1 MMTRV
6 VAAVLT
12 FCSLWFLTVDIRV
25 SAIGMAIT
33 LVVAFLAPA
42 FAYFLTALAITAAIG
57 SLILPDRIKND
68 IKHLALYGPQ
78 HPAPDR
84 DAGH

>member
-1 MMTRV
+1 MKHV

-12 FCSLWFLTVDIRV
+12 ICSLWFLTGDIRV

-42 FAYFLTALAITAAIG
+42 FAYFLTALTITAVIG
-57 SLILPDRIKND
+57 SLILPDRINND

-78 HPAPDR
+78 HPVPNR